1 MSVDTDIIIIGAGM
15 SGVGMA
21 IQLVRKFGTRNFEI
35 IEKTSDIG
43 GTWFSAEYEP
53 QTATWKVIIEDQ
65 RKFLIQKRCKI
76 LISAVGALS
85 IPKQCD
91 IPGAESF
98 KGHLFHSA
106 KWDHSFDYK
115 NKEVICIGIDTS

>member
-1 MSVDTDIIIIGAGM
+1 
-15 SGVGMA
+15 
-21 IQLVRKFGTRNFEI
+21 VRFHSTVK
-35 IEKTSDIG
+35 
-43 GTWFSAEYEP
+43 SAEYEP
-53 QTATWKVIIEDQ
+53 ETATWRVIIEGQ
-65 RKFLIQKRCKI
+65 RNFLIQKRCKI

-115 NKEVICIGIDTS
+115 NKEVICIGIDIHVRFKLSSADQV